1 MNRPIL
7 MLLIPACLVGLGGCE
22 SKPKRGSGSVVVTSQ
37 GVYLEQVV
45 VDDDKIKVDDRELM
59 PLNQPGNSVDPGQ

>member
-7 MLLIPACLVGLGGCE
+7 MLLIPACLVGLAGCE
-22 SKPKRGSGSVVVTSQ
+22 TKPKRGSGSVVVTSQ

-45 VDDDKIKVDDRELM
+45 VDDDKIKVNDRELM